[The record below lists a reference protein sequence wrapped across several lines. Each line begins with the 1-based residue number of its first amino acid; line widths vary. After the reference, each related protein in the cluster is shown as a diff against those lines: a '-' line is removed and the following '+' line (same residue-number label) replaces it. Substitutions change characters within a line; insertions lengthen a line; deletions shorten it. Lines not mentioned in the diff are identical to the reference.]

1 MRHLRSIAAA
11 FAACLA
17 LAALPATSHDHM
29 HPGGAPEARM
39 PLPGGSIY
47 NLESSWTTQDG
58 TAAKVESLRGKPVI
72 AAMIYTSCRD
82 MCPAIVADM
91 LWIEK
96 HLPPGAVGRVRF
108 ALFSFDSLVDT
119 PERLKGYAAEHGME
133 ASAWTLFHGDSDAVR
148 ELAAALGVRYRPDG
162 KGGFDHASVISLIDA
177 DGTIVF
183 QQRGTEE
190 TPKELV
196 ARLGA
201 IAAPRL

>member
-1 MRHLRSIAAA
+1 
-11 FAACLA
+11 
-17 LAALPATSHDHM
+17 
-29 HPGGAPEARM
+29 M

-58 TAAKVESLRGKPVI
+58 TAAKVDSLRGEPVI
-72 AAMIYTSCRD
+72 AAMIYTSCKD

-96 HLPPGAVGRVRF
+96 HLPPRAVGHVRF

-119 PERLKGYAAEHGME
+119 PVRLKGYAAEHGMD
-133 ASAWTLFHGDSDAVR
+133 AGAWTLFHSDPDAVR

-183 QQRGTEE
+183 QQKGTEV

-201 IAAPRL
+201 IAAPRF